1 VPLCLT
7 PPAPS
12 RAAQV
17 VQFGPSGA
25 SFAPPVTLRLP
36 FSPDALADLRA
47 AGLQPRLA
55 AFRWDKSAGWWRE
68 VAGEV
73 REVREGNAGVAEVES
88 ESFSFYTMGVPLLEL
103 AIRSGLAC
111 YSWGA
116 PSHASFAARFSPRVP
131 AGHPIEVEVNY
142 APAGPVGSAQRA
154 PPGVRAA
161 PRGLTR
167 CGQVIAF
174 PEGRRAAAQDGEGY
188 RAVRLGKPLYKKERL
203 TVQLRGPG
211 VDEEQQ
217 LHWYDSEVSTYF
229 NIDWPRDA
237 VHGGAPLKLDAR
249 IFCEMPSQPQRQQL
263 GSVPVNITPVVPGAE
278 VAPIRIQFAK
288 PGILAVMARL
298 GSKVDT
304 EQELQDIQSACIS
317 GNQHWSVEAH
327 TKPKKET
334 FQELLRGVKGRNVLV
349 IHFSGHGAEHG
360 DGLVFDGE
368 ELFDPKSFLKL
379 MRSEFK
385 QSMAF
390 KHTIDCVFLNTCLQR
405 GLAEALRT
413 LGALW
418 VVYWEGRVADATAR
432 AFAREFYRC
441 LNTDGY
447 EYDYCYA
454 FERARDVVP
463 GLERGEASPVLLAHN
478 AAGDLHGW
486 GDETLLAASSKWQQ
500 GRPTLVTEQGGAW
513 GGGRTAE
520 SQDEAGGDV
529 PRNWRAPRHGKDFSA
544 WAGKSERLAMEQLG
558 FAMVLPSGD
567 KISEGNGIDRKT
579 GLIDPAALA
588 VFGVKSY
595 LHVWGSSGAAVRKAK
610 LKLSAGGSG
619 AVEVTEAA
627 THLQDAERYRSSDM
641 SAHSNSA
648 KACRGT
654 CQPAV
659 LCPSCKSKF
668 SHQHALKQIQTCRVE
683 LQQLVQQHRASQGG
697 AHGVPQQPG
706 SGGSA
711 T

>member
-1 VPLCLT
+1 M
-7 PPAPS
+7 
-12 RAAQV
+12 
-17 VQFGPSGA
+17 
-25 SFAPPVTLRLP
+25 
-36 FSPDALADLRA
+36 
-47 AGLQPRLA
+47 
-55 AFRWDKSAGWWRE
+55 
-68 VAGEV
+68 

-131 AGHPIEVEVNY
+131 AGYPIEVEVNY
-142 APAGPVGSAQRA
+142 APARPVRSAQRA
-154 PPGVRAA
+154 RPGVRAA

-405 GLAEALRT
+405 GLAEALRM

-486 GDETLLAASSKWQQ
+486 GDETLPQRAASGSRDGLPWSRSRG
-500 GRPTLVTEQGGAW
+500 GRGGGAERRRA
-513 GGGRTAE
+513 RTK
-520 SQDEAGGDV
+520 
-529 PRNWRAPRHGKDFSA
+529 RAATCRATGALLASGKDFSA
-544 WAGKSERLAMEQLG
+544 WAGKSERRR
-558 FAMVLPSGD
+558 D
-567 KISEGNGIDRKT
+567 
-579 GLIDPAALA
+579 
-588 VFGVKSY
+588 
-595 LHVWGSSGAAVRKAK
+595 GAAG
-610 LKLSAGGSG
+610 LCNG
-619 AVEVTEAA
+619 A
-627 THLQDAERYRSSDM
+627 AER
-641 SAHSNSA
+641 
-648 KACRGT
+648 
-654 CQPAV
+654 
-659 LCPSCKSKF
+659 
-668 SHQHALKQIQTCRVE
+668 
-683 LQQLVQQHRASQGG
+683 
-697 AHGVPQQPG
+697 
-706 SGGSA
+706 
-711 T
+711 